1 MTQSNAVTQ
10 SNAELLRSGYE
21 AFAAGDVP
29 AVLAIFSEDIA
40 WHIPGRNPLS
50 GDYTGHDEVL
60 GFFQAL
66 VERSNG
72 TFAIDVHDILDNGE
86 DKVVVLVT
94 HNGQRNDKQM
104 SVAAVH
110 VWRVQDGKAT
120 SHQSIVADDYETDE
134 FWS

>member
-1 MTQSNAVTQ
+1 MSQPDAVSQ
-10 SNAELLRSGYE
+10 SNAEILRAGYE

-29 AVLAIFSEDIA
+29 AVLAVLSEEIA
-40 WHIPGRNPLS
+40 WHIPGRSPLA

-60 GFFQAL
+60 GFFQNL

-72 TFAIDVHDILDNGE
+72 TFHLDVHDILDNGE

-94 HNGQRNDKQM
+94 EKAERNGA
-104 SVAAVH
+104 SLAVSGVH
-110 VWRVQDGKAT
+110 VWGVQDGKAT
-120 SHQSIVADDYETDE
+120 SMQAFVADEYEVDE